1 MVVKIAILGLGQRGL
16 IYANYAKSHPDEF
29 EITAI
34 TDNDPRKITVAKEQF
49 TCPVFSD
56 YKDFLSA
63 DIQADIVVVS
73 TQDID
78 HPEHAVACMEKGYD
92 LLLEKPIAPTLEG
105 CNKISAAAKRLN
117 RNVIVCH
124 VLRYTAFY
132 SKLKELITA
141 GKVGDIITVHA
152 SENVG
157 YHHQAH
163 SFVRGPWRN
172 SKESS
177 PMILAKC
184 CHDMDI
190 LRWLIDKKCHSVC
203 SFGSLSVFRPERA
216 PKGHTAYCSDCP
228 LDDCIY
234 KAQTLY
240 PNYHWEAKYFTDS
253 NDDKEILKALTH
265 SQYDRCVYA
274 SDNDVVDH
282 QVSIFTFDGGVTAA
296 HTMTAF
302 SKEVYRDIK
311 IHGTLAELVGNME
324 DNFIELRPF
333 GGAVERVEIDKD
345 SIKGN
350 HGGGDT
356 GLMHAIWCDFNG
368 LPTFGMSYLDVS
380 IDSHKMSFGA
390 EQSRLSGKVVSI
402 K

>member
-16 IYANYAKSHPDEF
+16 IYADYAKSHPDEF
-29 EITAI
+29 EVTAI
-34 TDNDPRKITVAKEQF
+34 TDNDPRKIEIAKQRF
-49 TCPVFSD
+49 SCPVFSD
-56 YKDFLSA
+56 YKQFLAAGIEA
-63 DIQADIVVVS
+63 DVVSVS
-73 TQDID
+73 TQDAD

-105 CNKISAAAKRLN
+105 CIQISSVAQQLGRK
-117 RNVIVCH
+117 VIVCH

-132 SKLKELITA
+132 RKLKEIITA
-141 GKVGDIITVHA
+141 GKVGDIMTVHA

-157 YHHQAH
+157 YYHQAH

-172 SKESS
+172 SKQSS

-184 CHDMDI
+184 CHDLDI
-190 LRWLIDKKCHSVC
+190 LRWLIDKKCNLVS
-203 SFGSLSVFRPERA
+203 SFGSLSFFKPERA
-216 PKGHTAYCSDCP
+216 PQGHTAYCSDCP
-228 LDDCIY
+228 HVDCIY

-240 PNYHWEAKYFTDS
+240 PAYHWQASYFTDS
-253 NDDKEILKALTH
+253 EDDKEILKVLTH

-282 QVSIFTFDGGVTAA
+282 QVSIFTFDDNVTAA

-311 IHGTLAELVGNME
+311 IYGTLAELVGNME

-333 GGAVERVEIDKD
+333 GGEVERFEIDPN
-345 SIKGN
+345 SISGN
-350 HGGGDT
+350 HGGGDV
-356 GLMHAIWCDFNG
+356 GLMHEIWCDFNG
-368 LPTFGMSYLDVS
+368 LPTEGMSYLDVS
-380 IDSHKMSFGA
+380 IDSHKMAFGA
-390 EQSRLSGKVVSI
+390 EQSRLSGKTVLI

>member
-29 EITAI
+29 EVTAI
-34 TDNDPRKITVAKEQF
+34 IDNDPHKIATAKQKF
-49 TCPVFSD
+49 SCPVFSD
-56 YKDFLSA
+56 YKTFLAAGIEA
-63 DIQADIVVVS
+63 DIAAVC
-73 TQDID
+73 TQDAD

-105 CNKISAAAKRLN
+105 CMQIGRVAQKLHRK
-117 RNVIVCH
+117 VIVCH

-132 SKLKELITA
+132 RKLKELITA
-141 GKVGDIITVHA
+141 GAVGDVITVHA

-157 YHHQAH
+157 YYHQAH

-172 SKESS
+172 SHTSS

-190 LRWLIDKKCHSVC
+190 LRWLIDKKCTSVS
-203 SFGSLSVFRPERA
+203 SFGSLSVFRPDHA
-216 PKGHTAYCSDCP
+216 PQGHVAYCSDCP
-228 LDDCIY
+228 IENCMY

-240 PNYHWEAKYFTDS
+240 PKYHWQASYFIDS
-253 NDDKEILKALTH
+253 EDDKEILKALTH

-302 SKEVYRDIK
+302 SKGIYRDIK

-324 DNFIELRPF
+324 DGFIELRPF
-333 GGAVERVEIDKD
+333 VGQVERFDIDPHLLC
-345 SIKGN
+345 GN
-350 HGGGDT
+350 HGGGDN
-356 GLMHAIWCDFNG
+356 GLMHEIWCDFNG
-368 LPTFGMSYLDVS
+368 IPTVGMSYLDVS
-380 IDSHKMSFGA
+380 VDSHKMAFGA
-390 EQSRLSGKVVSI
+390 EQSRLCGKTVAI
-402 K
+402 E